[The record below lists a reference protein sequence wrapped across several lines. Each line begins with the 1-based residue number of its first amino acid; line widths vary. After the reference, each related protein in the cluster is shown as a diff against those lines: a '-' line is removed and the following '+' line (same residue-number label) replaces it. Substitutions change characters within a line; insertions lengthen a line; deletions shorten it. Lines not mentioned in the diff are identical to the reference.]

1 MIKIYNLL
9 ISLYQELYY
18 LIIQNKKYLYGLHL
32 EKLKIC
38 NSLNI
43 LFSNLIRA
51 FLLKSH
57 IYVIA
62 FSLNNP
68 ISFENAVNTW
78 FAECYKNARETNNYY
93 YFIGTMSDK

>member
-1 MIKIYNLL
+1 M
-9 ISLYQELYY
+9 
-18 LIIQNKKYLYGLHL
+18 
-32 EKLKIC
+32 
-38 NSLNI
+38 
-43 LFSNLIRA
+43 IRA